1 MYVISDKYLFDAGF
15 LEQKLIEV
23 DTEYLEVLIFFSI
36 VLHCVIFIFCTYSR
50 VYTSLQALI
59 KSDYCY

>member
-50 VYTSLQALI
+50 VYTSL
-59 KSDYCY
+59 